1 MSQEVIRD
9 CNSGDQRYLILYL
22 YFYILKFNFYLKK
35 NNMKEREERD

>member
-35 NNMKEREERD
+35 IMREREERD